1 MTMASGGDSP
11 GCPAINGSLEAGSG
25 IPVAAT
31 CAGAK
36 DTFSRP
42 PTDLRGNPGAFGNRC
57 SGVMTAQPWAACNM
71 PFVRGRGKYDDKQ
84 FSLTIHAK
92 AYRIFGHVMILQLC
106 RYAVAFSKV
115 RDPALER
122 YAPAYS
128 CNFGQSTP
136 QKNKPWQHRRS
147 SLCKYFPYSEIHF
160 LSEEEPIWKM

>member
-1 MTMASGGDSP
+1 MTMAFGGDSP

-71 PFVRGRGKYDDKQ
+71 PIVRGRGKYDDKQ

-92 AYRIFGHVMILQLC
+92 AYRIFGYVMILQLC

-160 LSEEEPIWKM
+160 LPEEEPIWKM